1 MISKKHLGIG
11 AFASALLLG
20 VQPALAQ
27 SEVVQ
32 AHNPDADALA
42 TQMRVLAENPRDI
55 EALLA
60 AARLSTRLGDLS
72 GALALL
78 QRAESIELTNPRIAS
93 NRAAVLVRQER
104 PGEALKLFQQAESR
118 GVDPREFAADRGF
131 AYDLLGQPLLAQRD
145 YRLALAT
152 KRENDVVRR
161 YALSLGISGN
171 RAEAERELDSLL
183 RAQDRAAWRDRAFI
197 LAMNGDVPGAEK
209 IAATVLPGA
218 AGKNLLPF
226 FRRIA
231 ALGPADRAFAVHFG
245 ALSPTPAR
253 LADARMA
260 PSLPAYTGPAPV
272 QIAQAQPVTPAAPP
286 QRIDTQRRRSAST
299 PKPAPVQMAR
309 AEVAP
314 VARTVPS
321 QAAPQAMTT
330 APQPPMSQQPAL
342 PQPAPITR
350 SYTPSTPVP
359 QPSPAPRPIVQP
371 TTTPQPEVRR
381 VGAEDSALASIIA
394 HIDVPAS
401 ERAPA
406 TRPVI
411 AAPAPKPVV
420 AAKPVVTVRPKP
432 EPKRASVVEE
442 EDAKPA
448 RPVARKGAKVEEEAD
463 TKPVKPGT
471 RKGAKAEDE
480 ADAKPIKPGARK
492 GAKPADDEDA
502 KPVKGKKPEPKKP
515 DPKKTDPE
523 RVWVQVASGAN
534 ESTVDRAWKGVAA
547 KSPKLLK
554 ARGGWWMPFKAT
566 NRIVTGPFKTSG
578 EAQAF
583 VNKLAGEGVSAFVV
597 TSEAGQKVT
606 KIAP

>member
-20 VQPALAQ
+20 ASPVWAQ
-27 SEVVQ
+27 SEIVQ

-42 TQMRVLAENPRDI
+42 TQMRVLAENPRDV

-60 AARLSTRLGDLS
+60 AARLSTRLGDLT

-78 QRAESIELTNPRIAS
+78 QRAESVEVSNPRIAS

-104 PGEALKLFQQAESR
+104 PGEALRLFQRAEQH
-118 GVDPREFAADRGF
+118 GVDVREFAADRGF

-145 YRLALAT
+145 YKLALAT
-152 KRENDVVRR
+152 RREDDVVRH

-171 RAEAERELDSLL
+171 RAEAERELDALL

-197 LAMNGDVPGAEK
+197 LAMNGDIAGAEK

-218 AGKNLLPF
+218 AGRNLLPF

-231 ALGPADRAFAVHFG
+231 TLGPADRAFAVHFG
-245 ALSPTPAR
+245 ELSPTPAR
-253 LADARMA
+253 LTDARMA

-272 QIAQAQPVTPAAPP
+272 QIAQAQPAVPVAAPV
-286 QRIDTQRRRSAST
+286 RADARGRRTAST
-299 PKPAPVQMAR
+299 PRTAPVQLAQ

-314 VARTVPS
+314 VARAVPS
-321 QAAPQAMTT
+321 AP
-330 APQPPMSQQPAL
+330 APQPVISQPTPAARPTWQP
-342 PQPAPITR
+342 I
-350 SYTPSTPVP
+350 PVP
-359 QPSPAPRPIVQP
+359 QPTPAARPVLQPTPAPP
-371 TTTPQPEVRR
+371 PEVRH
-381 VGAEDSALASIIA
+381 VAPAHSPLASIIA
-394 HIDVPAS
+394 DIDVPAS

-406 TRPVI
+406 ARPTV
-411 AAPAPKPVV
+411 AAPAPKPVL
-420 AAKPVVTVRPKP
+420 AAKPTVTVRPKP
-432 EPKRASVVEE
+432 EPRRVPVAEE

-448 RPVARKGAKVEEEAD
+448 
-463 TKPVKPGT
+463 KPTPK
-471 RKGAKAEDE
+471 KGAKAEDE
-480 ADAKPIKPGARK
+480 VDAKPAKPGARK
-492 GAKPADDEDA
+492 GAKPGDEADA
-502 KPVKGKKPEPKKP
+502 RPVKGKKPEPKKP
-515 DPKKTDPE
+515 DPKKADPE

-534 ESTVDRAWKGVAA
+534 ESTVDRAWKSVSA
-547 KSPKLLK
+547 KAPKLF
-554 ARGGWWMPFKAT
+554 RTHGGWWMPFKAT

-597 TSEAGQKVT
+597 TSEAGQKVA

>member
-20 VQPALAQ
+20 ASPVWAQ
-27 SEVVQ
+27 GEIVQ

-42 TQMRVLAENPRDI
+42 TQMRVLAENPRDV

-60 AARLSTRLGDLS
+60 AARLSTRLGDLT

-78 QRAESIELTNPRIAS
+78 QRAESVEATNPRIAS

-104 PGEALKLFQQAESR
+104 PGEALRLFQRAEAQ
-118 GVDPREFAADRGF
+118 GVDAREFAADRGF

-145 YRLALAT
+145 YKLALAT
-152 KRENDVVRR
+152 RREDEVVRR
-161 YALSLGISGN
+161 YALSLGISGS
-171 RAEAERELDSLL
+171 RIEAERALDPLL

-197 LAMNGDVPGAEK
+197 LAMNGDLAGAEK

-218 AGKNLLPF
+218 AGRNLLPF

-231 ALGPADRAFAVHFG
+231 TLGPADRAFAVHFG
-245 ALSPTPAR
+245 ELSPTPAR
-253 LADARMA
+253 LADARTA
-260 PSLPAYTGPAPV
+260 PSLPVYTGPAPV
-272 QIAQAQPVTPAAPP
+272 QIAQAQPVPVTSAPV
-286 QRIDTQRRRSAST
+286 RTDARGRRVAST
-299 PKPAPVQMAR
+299 PKAAPVQVAK
-309 AEVAP
+309 ADVAP

-321 QAAPQAMTT
+321 QPT
-330 APQPPMSQQPAL
+330 AQPTRQPAPL
-342 PQPAPITR
+342 PQPA
-350 SYTPSTPVP
+350 
-359 QPSPAPRPIVQP
+359 PAPRPIVQP
-371 TTTPQPEVRR
+371 TSASQPDVRR
-381 VGAEDSALASIIA
+381 VASAGSPLSSIIA
-394 HIDVPAS
+394 NIEVPAS
-401 ERAPA
+401 ERAPERA
-406 TRPVI
+406 SV
-411 AAPAPKPVV
+411 APAPKPIGAAKPTPKRPVV
-420 AAKPVVTVRPKP
+420 AA
-432 EPKRASVVEE
+432 E
-442 EDAKPA
+442 EDATRAKPA
-448 RPVARKGAKVEEEAD
+448 PKR
-463 TKPVKPGT
+463 GT
-471 RKGAKAEDE
+471 RAEDE
-480 ADAKPIKPGARK
+480 ADSKPAKPGARK
-492 GAKPADDEDA
+492 GAKPEDEADA
-502 KPVKGKKPEPKKP
+502 KPVKGRKPEPKKP
-515 DPKKTDPE
+515 DPKKADPE

-597 TSEAGQKVT
+597 TSEAGQKVS

>member
-20 VQPALAQ
+20 AHPALAQ
-27 SEVVQ
+27 TEVVQ

-42 TQMRVLAENPRDI
+42 TQMRVLAENPRDV
-55 EALLA
+55 EALVA

-78 QRAESIELTNPRIAS
+78 QRAEDIEAANPRIAS
-93 NRAAVLVRQER
+93 NRAAVLVRQGR
-104 PGEALKLFQQAESR
+104 PGEALRMFQQAEQR

-145 YRLALAT
+145 YKLALAT

-161 YALSLGISGN
+161 YALSLGISGD
-171 RAEAERELDSLL
+171 RAGAERELDALL

-197 LAMNGDVPGAEK
+197 LAMNGDVAGAEK
-209 IAATVLPGA
+209 IAGTVLPGA

-231 ALGPADRAFAVHFG
+231 TLGPADRAFAVHFG
-245 ALSPTPAR
+245 ELTPTPAR

-272 QIAQAQPVTPAAPP
+272 QIAQVAPVAPATTPV
-286 QRIDTQRRRSAST
+286 RTDTRGRRGAST
-299 PKPAPVQMAR
+299 PKAAPVQVAR
-309 AEVAP
+309 ADVAP
-314 VARTVPS
+314 VARAVPS
-321 QAAPQAMTT
+321 QP
-330 APQPPMSQQPAL
+330 APQPVV
-342 PQPAPITR
+342 PQP
-350 SYTPSTPVP
+350 TPTPQPTWQPTPVP
-359 QPSPAPRPIVQP
+359 QPTPTPRPIVQP
-371 TTTPQPEVRR
+371 IPAPQPEVRH
-381 VGAEDSALASIIA
+381 VAPANSPLASIIA
-394 HIDVPAS
+394 NIDVPAS
-401 ERAPA
+401 ERSPAP
-406 TRPVI
+406 RPSTV
-411 AAPAPKPVV
+411 APAPKPT
-420 AAKPVVTVRPKP
+420 VTVRPKP
-432 EPKRASVVEE
+432 EPKRPVVADEE
-442 EDAKPA
+442 EAKPA
-448 RPVARKGAKVEEEAD
+448 RPGARKGAKV
-463 TKPVKPGT
+463 
-471 RKGAKAEDE
+471 EDE
-480 ADAKPIKPGARK
+480 ADAKPIKPGTKKGARVEEDADTKPTKPGTKK
-492 GAKPADDEDA
+492 GAKSADDEDT
-502 KPVKGKKPEPKKP
+502 KPAKGKKPEPKKP
-515 DPKKTDPE
+515 DPKKADPE

>member
-20 VQPALAQ
+20 AHPALAQ
-27 SEVVQ
+27 NEVVQ

-55 EALLA
+55 EALVA

-78 QRAESIELTNPRIAS
+78 QRAEDIEATNPRIAS
-93 NRAAVLVRQER
+93 NRAAVLVRQGR

-145 YRLALAT
+145 YKLALAT
-152 KRENDVVRR
+152 RRENDVVRH
-161 YALSLGISGN
+161 YALSLGISGD
-171 RAEAERELDSLL
+171 RAGAERELDALL

-197 LAMNGDVPGAEK
+197 LAMNGDVAGAEK
-209 IAATVLPGA
+209 IAGTVLPGA

-231 ALGPADRAFAVHFG
+231 TLGPADRAFAVHFG
-245 ALSPTPAR
+245 ELTPTPAR

-272 QIAQAQPVTPAAPP
+272 QITQTAPVAPATAPV
-286 QRIDTQRRRSAST
+286 RTDTRGRRGAST
-299 PKPAPVQMAR
+299 PKTAPVQVAK
-309 AEVAP
+309 ADVAP
-314 VARTVPS
+314 VARAVPS
-321 QAAPQAMTT
+321 QPALQPAAPQPTPT
-330 APQPPMSQQPAL
+330 PQPTWQP
-342 PQPAPITR
+342 
-350 SYTPSTPVP
+350 TPVP

-371 TTTPQPEVRR
+371 TPARQPEVRY
-381 VGAEDSALASIIA
+381 VAPANSPLASIIA
-394 HIDVPAS
+394 NIDVPAS
-401 ERAPA
+401 ERTSAARA
-406 TRPVI
+406 TTV
-411 AAPAPKPVV
+411 APKPVV
-420 AAKPVVTVRPKP
+420 AAKPTVTVRPKP
-432 EPKRASVVEE
+432 EPKRPVVADEE
-442 EDAKPA
+442 EAKPA
-448 RPVARKGAKVEEEAD
+448 
-463 TKPVKPGT
+463 KPGA

-480 ADAKPIKPGARK
+480 ADAKPVKPGAKKGARGEEEADAKPTKPGTKK

-502 KPVKGKKPEPKKP
+502 KPGKGKKPEPKKP
-515 DPKKTDPE
+515 DPKKADPE

-597 TSEAGQKVT
+597 ISEAGQKVT

>member
-20 VQPALAQ
+20 AHPALAQ

-55 EALLA
+55 EALVA

-78 QRAESIELTNPRIAS
+78 QRADDIDATNPRIAS
-93 NRAAVLVRQER
+93 NRAAVLVRQGR
-104 PGEALKLFQQAESR
+104 PGEALKMFQQAEQR

-145 YRLALAT
+145 YKLALAT
-152 KRENDVVRR
+152 RRENDVVRR
-161 YALSLGISGN
+161 YALSLGISGD
-171 RAEAERELDSLL
+171 RAGAERELDALL

-197 LAMNGDVPGAEK
+197 LAMNGDVAGAEK
-209 IAATVLPGA
+209 IAGTVLPGA

-231 ALGPADRAFAVHFG
+231 TLGPADRAFAVHFG
-245 ALSPTPAR
+245 ELTPTPAR

-260 PSLPAYTGPAPV
+260 PSLPVYTGPAPV
-272 QIAQAQPVTPAAPP
+272 QITQTTPVTPAAAPV
-286 QRIDTQRRRSAST
+286 RTDTRGRRGAST
-299 PKPAPVQMAR
+299 PKTASVQIAK
-309 AEVAP
+309 ADVAP
-314 VARTVPS
+314 VARAVPS
-321 QAAPQAMTT
+321 QPAM
-330 APQPPMSQQPAL
+330 PQPTPMPTPTPPPAW
-342 PQPAPITR
+342 QPAP
-350 SYTPSTPVP
+350 VP
-359 QPSPAPRPIVQP
+359 QPIVQP
-371 TTTPQPEVRR
+371 TPASRPFVQPIPAPKPEVRY
-381 VGAEDSALASIIA
+381 VAPANSPLASIIA

-401 ERAPA
+401 ERV
-406 TRPVI
+406 PV
-411 AAPAPKPVV
+411 AGPSAVAPKPVV
-420 AAKPVVTVRPKP
+420 AAKPTVTVRPKP
-432 EPKRASVVEE
+432 EPKRPVVADEE
-442 EDAKPA
+442 EAKPA
-448 RPVARKGAKVEEEAD
+448 KPVARKGTKVD
-463 TKPVKPGT
+463 
-471 RKGAKAEDE
+471 DE
-480 ADAKPIKPGARK
+480 ADAKPVKPGAKK
-492 GAKPADDEDA
+492 GARVEDDADAKPGKPGMKKSAKPADDEDA

-515 DPKKTDPE
+515 DPKKADPE

-554 ARGGWWMPFKAT
+554 ARGGWWMAFKAT

>member
-20 VQPALAQ
+20 AHPAFAQ

-55 EALLA
+55 EALVA

-78 QRAESIELTNPRIAS
+78 QRAEDIEATNPRIAS
-93 NRAAVLVRQER
+93 NRAAVLVRQGR
-104 PGEALKLFQQAESR
+104 PGEALKLFQQAEQR

-131 AYDLLGQPLLAQRD
+131 AYDLLGLPLLAQRD
-145 YRLALAT
+145 YKLALAT

-161 YALSLGISGN
+161 YALSLGISGD
-171 RAEAERELDSLL
+171 RAGAERELDALL

-197 LAMNGDVPGAEK
+197 LAMNGDVAGAEK
-209 IAATVLPGA
+209 IAGTVLPGA

-231 ALGPADRAFAVHFG
+231 TLGPADRAFAVHFG
-245 ALSPTPAR
+245 ELTPTPAR

-272 QIAQAQPVTPAAPP
+272 QIAQTAPVTPAAMSV
-286 QRIDTQRRRSAST
+286 RTDMRGRRGAST
-299 PKPAPVQMAR
+299 PKTASVQVAK
-309 AEVAP
+309 ADVAP

-321 QAAPQAMTT
+321 QPV
-330 APQPPMSQQPAL
+330 PQPVVRQPTS
-342 PQPAPITR
+342 TR
-350 SYTPSTPVP
+350 

-371 TTTPQPEVRR
+371 TPAPQPEVRY
-381 VGAEDSALASIIA
+381 VAPANSPLASIIA
-394 HIDVPAS
+394 TIDVPAS
-401 ERAPA
+401 ERTPA
-406 TRPVI
+406 ARPSTV
-411 AAPAPKPVV
+411 APKPIV
-420 AAKPVVTVRPKP
+420 AAKPTITVRPKP
-432 EPKRASVVEE
+432 EPKR
-442 EDAKPA
+442 PI
-448 RPVARKGAKVEEEAD
+448 VADEEEAG
-463 TKPVKPGT
+463 P
-471 RKGAKAEDE
+471 A
-480 ADAKPIKPGARK
+480 KPGARK
-492 GAKPADDEDA
+492 GAKAGDEADTRPTRPGTKKGGKPADDEDA
-502 KPVKGKKPEPKKP
+502 KPVKGKKSEPKKP
-515 DPKKTDPE
+515 DPKKADPE

-597 TSEAGQKVT
+597 TSAAGQKVS

>member
-11 AFASALLLG
+11 ALASALLLG
-20 VQPALAQ
+20 ASPVLAQ
-27 SEVVQ
+27 NEIVQ

-42 TQMRVLAENPRDI
+42 TQMRVLAENPRDV

-78 QRAESIELTNPRIAS
+78 QRAESIEATNPRIAS

-104 PGEALKLFQQAESR
+104 PGEALRLFQRAEQQ
-118 GVDPREFAADRGF
+118 GVDVREFAADRGF

-145 YRLALAT
+145 YKLALAT
-152 KRENDVVRR
+152 RREDEVVRR

-171 RAEAERELDSLL
+171 RAEAERELDALL
-183 RAQDRAAWRDRAFI
+183 RAQDRAAWRARAFV
-197 LAMNGDVPGAEK
+197 LAMNGDVAGAEK

-231 ALGPADRAFAVHFG
+231 TLGPADRAFAVHFG
-245 ALSPTPAR
+245 ELSPTQAR

-272 QIAQAQPVTPAAPP
+272 QIAQVQPATAVTAP
-286 QRIDTQRRRSAST
+286 QRADPRGRRASST
-299 PKPAPVQMAR
+299 S
-309 AEVAP
+309 
-314 VARTVPS
+314 RTVPV
-321 QAAPQAMTT
+321 QVAKADVAPPARSVVAQPTPAPTPVPMPQPTPVQP
-330 APQPPMSQQPAL
+330 APQPQP
-342 PQPAPITR
+342 
-350 SYTPSTPVP
+350 
-359 QPSPAPRPIVQP
+359 
-371 TTTPQPEVRR
+371 RR

-394 HIDVPAS
+394 HIAVPES
-401 ERAPA
+401 ERAA
-406 TRPVI
+406 ASRPVVLPPTVAP
-411 AAPAPKPVV
+411 AAP
-420 AAKPVVTVRPKP
+420 KPVVTVRPNP
-432 EPKRASVVEE
+432 EPKRAPVVEE
-442 EDAKPA
+442 EDAKP
-448 RPVARKGAKVEEEAD
+448 
-463 TKPVKPGT
+463 VKPAP
-471 RKGAKAEDE
+471 RRGAKAEDLE
-480 ADAKPIKPGARK
+480 PDAKAPRPGAKKGDPRK
-492 GAKPADDEDA
+492 GDAADEAKPT
-502 KPVKGKKPEPKKP
+502 KGKKPEPKKP
-515 DPKKTDPE
+515 DPKKTEPE

-534 ESTVDRAWKGVAA
+534 ESTVDRAWKGVSA
-547 KSPKLLK
+547 KAPKLFK
-554 ARGGWWMPFKAT
+554 AHGGWWMPFKAT

-597 TSEAGQKVT
+597 TSEAGQKVS

>member
-11 AFASALLLG
+11 AYASALLLG
-20 VQPALAQ
+20 AHPALAQ
-27 SEVVQ
+27 TEVVQ

-55 EALLA
+55 EALVA

-78 QRAESIELTNPRIAS
+78 QRAEDIEATNPRIAS
-93 NRAAVLVRQER
+93 NRAAVLVRQGR
-104 PGEALKLFQQAESR
+104 PGEALKLFQQAEQR

-145 YRLALAT
+145 YKLALAT

-161 YALSLGISGN
+161 YALSLGISGD
-171 RAEAERELDSLL
+171 RAGAERELDALL

-197 LAMNGDVPGAEK
+197 LAMNGDVAGAEK
-209 IAATVLPGA
+209 IAGTVLPGA

-231 ALGPADRAFAVHFG
+231 TLGPADRAFAVHFG
-245 ALSPTPAR
+245 ELTPTPAR

-272 QIAQAQPVTPAAPP
+272 QIAQTAPVTPATTPV
-286 QRIDTQRRRSAST
+286 RTDSRGRRAAAT
-299 PKPAPVQMAR
+299 PKTAPVQVAK
-309 AEVAP
+309 ADLAP
-314 VARTVPS
+314 VARAMPS
-321 QAAPQAMTT
+321 QPV
-330 APQPPMSQQPAL
+330 APQPTPT
-342 PQPAPITR
+342 PQPTWQPTWQ
-350 SYTPSTPVP
+350 PTPVP
-359 QPSPAPRPIVQP
+359 QPSQAPRPIVQP
-371 TTTPQPEVRR
+371 TPAPQPEVRY
-381 VGAEDSALASIIA
+381 VAPVNSPLASIIA
-394 HIDVPAS
+394 NIDVPAS
-401 ERAPA
+401 ERTPAARPA
-406 TRPVI
+406 TVAPKPVI
-411 AAPAPKPVV
+411 AAKPT
-420 AAKPVVTVRPKP
+420 VTVRPKP
-432 EPKRASVVEE
+432 EPKRPVVADEE
-442 EDAKPA
+442 EVKPAKPG
-448 RPVARKGAKVEEEAD
+448 ARKGAKVE
-463 TKPVKPGT
+463 
-471 RKGAKAEDE
+471 DE
-480 ADAKPIKPGARK
+480 ADAKLVKPGTKKGARVEEDADAKPTKPGAKK

-515 DPKKTDPE
+515 DPKKADPE

-606 KIAP
+606 RIAP

>member
-20 VQPALAQ
+20 ASPVWAQ
-27 SEVVQ
+27 AEIVQ

-42 TQMRVLAENPRDI
+42 TQMRVLAENPRDV

-60 AARLSTRLGDLS
+60 AARLSTRLGDLT

-78 QRAESIELTNPRIAS
+78 QRAESVDPSNPRIAS

-104 PGEALKLFQQAESR
+104 PGEALRLFQRAEQQ
-118 GVDPREFAADRGF
+118 GVDVREFAADRGF

-145 YRLALAT
+145 YKVALVT
-152 KRENDVVRR
+152 RREDDVVRR
-161 YALSLGISGN
+161 YALSLGISGH
-171 RAEAERELDSLL
+171 RVEAERELDALL

-197 LAMNGDVPGAEK
+197 LAMNGDVAGAEK
-209 IAATVLPGA
+209 IAGTVLPGA

-231 ALGPADRAFAVHFG
+231 TLGPADRAFAVHFG
-245 ALSPTPAR
+245 ELSPTPAR

-260 PSLPAYTGPAPV
+260 PSLPAYAGPAPV
-272 QIAQAQPVTPAAPP
+272 QIAQTQPSAVIPTPSTRKTAP
-286 QRIDTQRRRSAST
+286 Q
-299 PKPAPVQMAR
+299 PAPVQVAR
-309 AEVAP
+309 AEVVP
-314 VARTVPS
+314 VARPVAS
-321 QAAPQAMTT
+321 QP
-330 APQPPMSQQPAL
+330 APQPVAQPTSA
-342 PQPAPITR
+342 PRPAWQP
-350 SYTPSTPVP
+350 TPVP
-359 QPSPAPRPIVQP
+359 QPSPVSRPVVQP
-371 TTTPQPEVRR
+371 TPAPQPEVRH
-381 VGAEDSALASIIA
+381 VAPASSPLASIIA
-394 HIDVPAS
+394 NIDVPAS

-406 TRPVI
+406 SRPIV
-411 AAPAPKPVV
+411 AAPAPKPV
-420 AAKPVVTVRPKP
+420 ATVRPKP
-432 EPKRASVVEE
+432 EPKRAPLTEA

-448 RPVARKGAKVEEEAD
+448 KPTPKKGARV
-463 TKPVKPGT
+463 
-471 RKGAKAEDE
+471 EDE
-480 ADAKPIKPGARK
+480 ADAKPARPGAKK
-492 GAKPADDEDA
+492 GAKPGDEADA
-502 KPVKGKKPEPKKP
+502 KPAKGKKPEPKKP
-515 DPKKTDPE
+515 DPKKADPE

-534 ESTVDRAWKGVAA
+534 ESTVDRAWKSVAA

-597 TSEAGQKVT
+597 TSEAGQKVS

>member
-20 VQPALAQ
+20 AHPACAQ

-32 AHNPDADALA
+32 THNPDADALA
-42 TQMRVLAENPRDI
+42 TQMRVLAENPRDV

-78 QRAESIELTNPRIAS
+78 QRAEGLEAANPRIAS
-93 NRAAVLVRQER
+93 NRAAVLVRQGR
-104 PGEALKLFQQAESR
+104 PGEALRMFQQAESR
-118 GVDPREFAADRGF
+118 GVDAREFAADRGF

-145 YRLALAT
+145 YKLALAT
-152 KRENDVVRR
+152 RRENDVVRR
-161 YALSLGISGN
+161 YALSLGISGD
-171 RAEAERELDSLL
+171 RAGAERELDALL

-197 LAMNGDVPGAEK
+197 LAMNGDVAGAEK
-209 IAATVLPGA
+209 IAGTVLPGA

-231 ALGPADRAFAVHFG
+231 TLGPADRAFAVHFG
-245 ALSPTPAR
+245 ELTPTPAR

-260 PSLPAYTGPAPV
+260 PSLPTYTGPAPV
-272 QIAQAQPVTPAAPP
+272 QIAQAQPVTPAAAPV
-286 QRIDTQRRRSAST
+286 RTDTRTRRAT
-299 PKPAPVQMAR
+299 PTPTTAPVQVAR

-314 VARTVPS
+314 VARPVPS
-321 QAAPQAMTT
+321 QPT
-330 APQPPMSQQPAL
+330 PQPM
-342 PQPAPITR
+342 PQPVPQPVVPQP
-350 SYTPSTPVP
+350 TPRATWQPTPVP

-371 TTTPQPEVRR
+371 SPQPEVRR
-381 VGAEDSALASIIA
+381 VAPAESPLASIIA
-394 HIDVPAS
+394 NIAVPSSEREPAS
-401 ERAPA
+401 
-406 TRPVI
+406 RPSI
-411 AAPAPKPVV
+411 AAAAPKPIV
-420 AAKPVVTVRPKP
+420 AAKPAVTVRPKP
-432 EPKRASVVEE
+432 EPKRAPVVEE

-448 RPVARKGAKVEEEAD
+448 KPTPKKGARVEEDAEAKPAKGAK
-463 TKPVKPGT
+463 
-471 RKGAKAEDE
+471 KGARVEDE
-480 ADAKPIKPGARK
+480 A
-492 GAKPADDEDA
+492 DA

-515 DPKKTDPE
+515 DSKKADPE

-534 ESTVDRAWKGVAA
+534 EGTVDRTWKSVAA

-606 KIAP
+606 RVAP

>member
-20 VQPALAQ
+20 AHPAFAQ

-32 AHNPDADALA
+32 VHNPDADALA

-55 EALLA
+55 EALVA

-78 QRAESIELTNPRIAS
+78 QRAEDIEAANPRIAS
-93 NRAAVLVRQER
+93 NRAAVLVRQGR
-104 PGEALKLFQQAESR
+104 PGEALKLFQQAEQR

-145 YRLALAT
+145 YKLALAT
-152 KRENDVVRR
+152 RRENDVVRR
-161 YALSLGISGN
+161 YALSLGISGD
-171 RAEAERELDSLL
+171 RAGAERELDALL

-197 LAMNGDVPGAEK
+197 LAMNGDVAGAEK
-209 IAATVLPGA
+209 IAGTVLPGA

-231 ALGPADRAFAVHFG
+231 TLGPADRAFAVHFG
-245 ALSPTPAR
+245 ELTPTPAR

-272 QIAQAQPVTPAAPP
+272 QIAQTAPVAPATAPV
-286 QRIDTQRRRSAST
+286 RTDTRGHRGAST
-299 PKPAPVQMAR
+299 AKATPVQVAK
-309 AEVAP
+309 ADVAP
-314 VARTVPS
+314 VARAVPS
-321 QAAPQAMTT
+321 QPAPQPAAPQPTPT
-330 APQPPMSQQPAL
+330 PQPTWQP
-342 PQPAPITR
+342 
-350 SYTPSTPVP
+350 TPVP

-371 TTTPQPEVRR
+371 TPAPQPEVRY
-381 VGAEDSALASIIA
+381 VAPANSPLASIIA

-406 TRPVI
+406 TRPTTV
-411 AAPAPKPVV
+411 APKPVV
-420 AAKPVVTVRPKP
+420 AAKPTVTVRPKP
-432 EPKRASVVEE
+432 EPKRPVVADEE
-442 EDAKPA
+442 EAKPVK
-448 RPVARKGAKVEEEAD
+448 PGARKGAKVE
-463 TKPVKPGT
+463 
-471 RKGAKAEDE
+471 DE
-480 ADAKPIKPGARK
+480 ADAKPVKPGAKKGARGEEEADAKPTKPGTRK
-492 GAKPADDEDA
+492 GAKPADDEDT

-515 DPKKTDPE
+515 DPKKADPE

>member
-20 VQPALAQ
+20 AHPALAQ
-27 SEVVQ
+27 TEVVQ

-42 TQMRVLAENPRDI
+42 TQMRVLAENPRDV
-55 EALLA
+55 EALIA

-78 QRAESIELTNPRIAS
+78 QRAEDIEAANPRIAS
-93 NRAAVLVRQER
+93 NRAAVLVRQGR
-104 PGEALKLFQQAESR
+104 PGEALRMFQQAEQR

-145 YRLALAT
+145 YKLALAT
-152 KRENDVVRR
+152 KRESDVVRR
-161 YALSLGISGN
+161 YALSLGISGD
-171 RAEAERELDSLL
+171 RAGAERELDALL

-197 LAMNGDVPGAEK
+197 LAMNGDVAGAEK
-209 IAATVLPGA
+209 IAGTVLPGA

-231 ALGPADRAFAVHFG
+231 TLGPADRAFAVHFG
-245 ALSPTPAR
+245 ELTPTPAR

-272 QIAQAQPVTPAAPP
+272 QIAQVAPVAPATTPVRA
-286 QRIDTQRRRSAST
+286 DTRGRRGAST
-299 PKPAPVQMAR
+299 PKTAPVQVAR
-309 AEVAP
+309 ADVAP
-314 VARTVPS
+314 VARAVPS
-321 QAAPQAMTT
+321 QP
-330 APQPPMSQQPAL
+330 APQPVV
-342 PQPAPITR
+342 PQP
-350 SYTPSTPVP
+350 TPTPQPSWQPTPVP
-359 QPSPAPRPIVQP
+359 QPTPAPRPIVQP
-371 TTTPQPEVRR
+371 IPAPQPEVRH
-381 VGAEDSALASIIA
+381 VAPANSPLASIIA
-394 HIDVPAS
+394 NIDVPAS
-401 ERAPA
+401 ERSPAPRPTTVAPA
-406 TRPVI
+406 S
-411 AAPAPKPVV
+411 KPT
-420 AAKPVVTVRPKP
+420 VTVRPKP
-432 EPKRASVVEE
+432 EPKRPVVADE
-442 EDAKPA
+442 EDAKTAKPA
-448 RPVARKGAKVEEEAD
+448 KPGARKGAQV
-463 TKPVKPGT
+463 
-471 RKGAKAEDE
+471 EDE
-480 ADAKPIKPGARK
+480 ADAKPVKPGTKKGARAEEDADTKPTKPGTKK
-492 GAKPADDEDA
+492 GAKSADDEDT

-515 DPKKTDPE
+515 DPKKADPE

-547 KSPKLLK
+547 KSPRLLK

>member
-20 VQPALAQ
+20 AHPALAQ

-42 TQMRVLAENPRDI
+42 TQMRVLAENPRDV
-55 EALLA
+55 EALVA

-78 QRAESIELTNPRIAS
+78 QRAEGVEPTNPRIAS
-93 NRAAVLVRQER
+93 NRAAVLVRQAR

-145 YRLALAT
+145 YKLALAT
-152 KRENDVVRR
+152 RRENDVVRR
-161 YALSLGISGN
+161 YALSLGISGD
-171 RAEAERELDSLL
+171 RAGAERELDALL

-197 LAMNGDVPGAEK
+197 LAMNGDVAGAEK
-209 IAATVLPGA
+209 IAGTVLPGA

-231 ALGPADRAFAVHFG
+231 TLGPADRAFAVHFG
-245 ALSPTPAR
+245 ELTPTPAR

-272 QIAQAQPVTPAAPP
+272 QIAQTAPVAPATAPV
-286 QRIDTQRRRSAST
+286 RTDTRGRRGAAM
-299 PKPAPVQMAR
+299 PKTAPVQVAK
-309 AEVAP
+309 ADVAP
-314 VARTVPS
+314 VARAMPS
-321 QAAPQAMTT
+321 QPAPQSTPTPPPAWQPTP
-330 APQPPMSQQPAL
+330 APQPLVQPTPA
-342 PQPAPITR
+342 PQPI
-350 SYTPSTPVP
+350 V
-359 QPSPAPRPIVQP
+359 QPTPAPRPIVQP
-371 TTTPQPEVRR
+371 TPAPQPEVRY
-381 VGAEDSALASIIA
+381 VAPANSPLASIIA

-406 TRPVI
+406 ARPIVTT
-411 AAPAPKPVV
+411 PAPKPVV
-420 AAKPVVTVRPKP
+420 AAKPTVTVRPKP
-432 EPKRASVVEE
+432 EPKR
-442 EDAKPA
+442 
-448 RPVARKGAKVEEEAD
+448 PVAADEEEAR
-463 TKPVKPGT
+463 PAKPGAK
-471 RKGAKAEDE
+471 KGTKVEDE
-480 ADAKPIKPGARK
+480 ADATPVKPGAKKGARVEDDADAKPTKPGMKK

-515 DPKKTDPE
+515 DPKKADPE

-606 KIAP
+606 RIAP

>member
-11 AFASALLLG
+11 ALASALLLG
-20 VQPALAQ
+20 ASPALAQ
-27 SEVVQ
+27 NEVVQ
-32 AHNPDADALA
+32 VHNPDADALA
-42 TQMRVLAENPRDI
+42 TQMRVLAENPRDV

-78 QRAESIELTNPRIAS
+78 QRAESVEPSNPRIAS

-104 PGEALKLFQQAESR
+104 PGEALRLFQRAESQ

-145 YRLALAT
+145 YKLALAT
-152 KRENDVVRR
+152 RREDEIVRR
-161 YALSLGISGN
+161 YALSLGISGS
-171 RAEAERELDSLL
+171 RAEAERELDGLL
-183 RAQDRAAWRDRAFI
+183 RAQDRAAWRARAFI

-231 ALGPADRAFAVHFG
+231 MLSPADRAFAVHFG
-245 ALSPTPAR
+245 ELSPTPAR
-253 LADARMA
+253 LADARTA

-272 QIAQAQPVTPAAPP
+272 QIAQAQPVAPAAAPI
-286 QRIDTQRRRSAST
+286 RTETRGRRSVST
-299 PKPAPVQMAR
+299 PKSAPVQVAR

-314 VARTVPS
+314 VARSVANQP
-321 QAAPQAMTT
+321 
-330 APQPPMSQQPAL
+330 APQPVV
-342 PQPAPITR
+342 PQPAPAPR
-350 SYTPSTPVP
+350 PFVQPTPVP
-359 QPSPAPRPIVQP
+359 QPSAAPRPIVQP
-371 TTTPQPEVRR
+371 APPQPEVRR
-381 VGAEDSALASIIA
+381 VAAADSPLASIIA
-394 HIDVPAS
+394 NIAVPAS
-401 ERAPA
+401 EREPAP
-406 TRPVI
+406 RPTV
-411 AAPAPKPVV
+411 ASPAPKPIV
-420 AAKPVVTVRPKP
+420 AAKPVVAARPKP
-432 EPKRASVVEE
+432 EPKRAPVAEE
-442 EDAKPA
+442 EEAKPVKSA
-448 RPVARKGAKVEEEAD
+448 LRKGAKTEDEAEA
-463 TKPVKPGT
+463 KPTKPGT
-471 RKGAKAEDE
+471 K
-480 ADAKPIKPGARK
+480 K
-492 GAKPADDEDA
+492 GAKPEGETDA
-502 KPVKGKKPEPKKP
+502 RPVKGKKPEPKKP
-515 DPKKTDPE
+515 DPKKADPE

-534 ESTVDRAWKGVAA
+534 ESTVDRAWKSTSA
-547 KSPKLLK
+547 KAPKLF
-554 ARGGWWMPFKAT
+554 RTHGGWWMPFKAT

>member
-20 VQPALAQ
+20 AHPASAQ

-55 EALLA
+55 EALIA

-78 QRAESIELTNPRIAS
+78 QRAESIEATNPRIAS
-93 NRAAVLVRQER
+93 NRAAVLVRQGR
-104 PGEALKLFQQAESR
+104 PGEALKLFQQAEQR

-145 YRLALAT
+145 YKLALAT

-161 YALSLGISGN
+161 YALSLGISGD
-171 RAEAERELDSLL
+171 RAGAERELDALL

-197 LAMNGDVPGAEK
+197 LAMNGDVAGAEK
-209 IAATVLPGA
+209 IAGTVLPGA

-231 ALGPADRAFAVHFG
+231 TLGPADRAFAVHFG
-245 ALSPTPAR
+245 ELTPTPAR

-272 QIAQAQPVTPAAPP
+272 QIAQTAPVTPTTTPVRTDA
-286 QRIDTQRRRSAST
+286 RGRRGAST
-299 PKPAPVQMAR
+299 PKAAPVQIAK
-309 AEVAP
+309 ADVAP
-314 VARTVPS
+314 IARTVPS
-321 QAAPQAMTT
+321 QP
-330 APQPPMSQQPAL
+330 APQPV
-342 PQPAPITR
+342 
-350 SYTPSTPVP
+350 VP
-359 QPSPAPRPIVQP
+359 QPTPTPTPQPTWQPTPVSQPAPAPRPIVQP
-371 TTTPQPEVRR
+371 TPAPQPEVRY
-381 VGAEDSALASIIA
+381 VAPANSPLASIIA
-394 HIDVPAS
+394 NIEVPAS
-401 ERAPA
+401 ERMPAARPSTVAPK
-406 TRPVI
+406 PVI
-411 AAPAPKPVV
+411 AAKPT
-420 AAKPVVTVRPKP
+420 VTVRPKP
-432 EPKRASVVEE
+432 EPKRPVVADEE
-442 EDAKPA
+442 EVKPA
-448 RPVARKGAKVEEEAD
+448 
-463 TKPVKPGT
+463 
-471 RKGAKAEDE
+471 
-480 ADAKPIKPGARK
+480 KPGARK
-492 GAKPADDEDA
+492 GTKAEDEVDAKPVKPGAKKGTRVEEDTDAKPTKPGTKKGAKPADEEDA

-515 DPKKTDPE
+515 DPKKADPE

-554 ARGGWWMPFKAT
+554 VRGGWWMPFKAT

-606 KIAP
+606 RIAP

>member
-20 VQPALAQ
+20 AHPALAQ

-55 EALLA
+55 EALVA

-78 QRAESIELTNPRIAS
+78 QRAEDIEPTNPRIAS
-93 NRAAVLVRQER
+93 NRAAVLVRQGR
-104 PGEALKLFQQAESR
+104 PGEALKLFQQAEQR

-145 YRLALAT
+145 YKLALAT
-152 KRENDVVRR
+152 RRENDVVRR
-161 YALSLGISGN
+161 YALSLGISGD
-171 RAEAERELDSLL
+171 RAGAERELDALL

-197 LAMNGDVPGAEK
+197 LAMNGDVAGAEK
-209 IAATVLPGA
+209 IAGTVLPGA

-231 ALGPADRAFAVHFG
+231 TLGPADRAFAVHFG
-245 ALSPTPAR
+245 ELTPTPAR

-272 QIAQAQPVTPAAPP
+272 QIAQTAPVAPATAPV
-286 QRIDTQRRRSAST
+286 RTDTRGRRGAST
-299 PKPAPVQMAR
+299 LKTTPVQVAK
-309 AEVAP
+309 ADVAP
-314 VARTVPS
+314 VARAVPS
-321 QAAPQAMTT
+321 QPAPQPAAPQPTPT
-330 APQPPMSQQPAL
+330 PQPTWQPA
-342 PQPAPITR
+342 
-350 SYTPSTPVP
+350 PVP
-359 QPSPAPRPIVQP
+359 QPGPAPRPIVQP
-371 TTTPQPEVRR
+371 TPAPQPEVRY
-381 VGAEDSALASIIA
+381 VAPANSPLASIIA

-406 TRPVI
+406 TRPITV
-411 AAPAPKPVV
+411 APKPVV
-420 AAKPVVTVRPKP
+420 AAKPTVTVRPKP
-432 EPKRASVVEE
+432 EPKRPLVADEE
-442 EDAKPA
+442 EAKPVK
-448 RPVARKGAKVEEEAD
+448 PGARKGAKVEDEPDA
-463 TKPVKPGT
+463 KPVKPGAK
-471 RKGAKAEDE
+471 KGARGEEE
-480 ADAKPIKPGARK
+480 ADAKPTKPGTRK
-492 GAKPADDEDA
+492 GAKPADDEDT

-515 DPKKTDPE
+515 DPKKADPE